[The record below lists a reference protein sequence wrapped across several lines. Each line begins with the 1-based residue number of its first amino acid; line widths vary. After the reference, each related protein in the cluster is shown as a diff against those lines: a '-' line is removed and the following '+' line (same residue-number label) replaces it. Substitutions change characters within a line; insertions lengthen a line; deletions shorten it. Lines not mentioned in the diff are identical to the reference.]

1 MVVLEI
7 YIKDAKAYLLY
18 FKDET
23 GTAIDITGD
32 TIFFT
37 VKINKTDPDVDALI
51 SKDITSHT
59 DPTAGETQIDLT
71 TSDTTI
77 AAGEYYFDI
86 KRLHGSNIN
95 TVVNGVFRAFQDV
108 TTRIS

>member
-37 VKINKTDPDVDALI
+37 VKINKTDSDDDALI
-51 SKDITSHT
+51 KKDITTHT
-59 DPTAGETQIDLT
+59 DPTEGESQISLST
-71 TSDTTI
+71 TDTTI

-95 TVVNGVFRAFQDV
+95 TIVNGVFRAYQDV